1 MPYRRYFAALT
12 AITYCST
19 ICTTALCTAGNWDDE
34 RRSMVDECVVAA
46 GVTDERVIAA
56 MRAVPRHEFVTPD
69 QRWQAYLDMCLPIGH
84 GQTISPPFMVASMSQ
99 RLALNDSDKVL
110 EIGTGSGYQA
120 AVLSGMVADV
130 YTIEI
135 VGPLARR
142 ATATLRRLGYR
153 NVHTHS
159 GDGFQGW
166 PEHAPYDKII
176 VTCSP
181 EKVPQPL
188 IDQLKEGGRMVVP
201 VGERYQQV
209 LYLFRKSGGRLE
221 AEASEP
227 TMFVPMLGIAE
238 AKRVVKDDP
247 ASPALVNGR
256 FEQALVSKN
265 DPAGWY
271 YVRQARLEFEAEWPE
286 RGRYLAL
293 ANATPGRDAQA
304 LQALGVDGREV
315 AELAISFWVRIR
327 DVEVGATSEQWP
339 RFLVTF
345 YDADRAPI
353 GQAEVGPWSGGAPWT
368 RQRAGVK
375 VPRSARLAVVTLGM
389 LGATGH
395 VDFDDVE
402 LRAAGKVAM
411 RPK

>member
-1 MPYRRYFAALT
+1 
-12 AITYCST
+12 S
-19 ICTTALCTAGNWDDE
+19 
-34 RRSMVDECVVAA
+34 
-46 GVTDERVIAA
+46 
-56 MRAVPRHEFVTPD
+56 
-69 QRWQAYLDMCLPIGH
+69 QAYLDMCLPIGH
-84 GQTISPPFMVASMSQ
+84 GQTISPPYMVASMSQ
-99 RLALNDSDKVL
+99 RLVLREADKVL

-120 AVLSGMVADV
+120 AVLSGLVADV

-153 NVHTHS
+153 NVHTRS
-159 GDGFQGW
+159 GDGFEGW

-209 LYLFRKSGGRLE
+209 LYLFRKAKGKLE
-221 AEASEP
+221 AEALEP
-227 TMFVPMLGIAE
+227 TMFVPMIGAAE
-238 AKRVVKDDP
+238 AQREVKYDP
-247 ASPALVNGR
+247 ARPALVNGR
-256 FEQALVSKN
+256 FDEVLATKN
-265 DPAGWY
+265 EPAGWY
-271 YVRQARLEFEAEWPE
+271 YVRQARLETESGLPE
-286 RGRYLAL
+286 RGHYLAL

-304 LQALGVDGREV
+304 LQAVGVDGREV
-315 AELAISFWVRIR
+315 VELAISFWVRIR
-327 DVEVGATSEQWP
+327 DVEAGATSDQWP

-345 YDADRAPI
+345 YDVDRAPI
-353 GQAEVGPWSGGAPWT
+353 GQTEVGPWSAATPWT
-368 RQRAGVK
+368 RQQARVR

-402 LRAAGKVAM
+402 LHSGAMVAA
-411 RPK
+411 RR